1 MSSELALAA
10 SPTMPPIEIDAT
22 PLSVDLTAQ
31 REWVE
36 AVRDLYREADV
47 SSLSVADAKRE
58 RASLNA
64 FGKQLAAFRAEV
76 RRRNEARVAG
86 LLDDLRAME
95 DAIRDAS
102 SVVDARVKDIE
113 AEELRARTD
122 ALRGAYEE
130 FAPALVPVVPFERL
144 VSGEKWLNKTF
155 GEAKAQDAMREKV
168 SMVARAWDMLKADGL
183 PADALKV
190 AERTLFETLSYERA
204 RREADAYMAER
215 ERIDAMRAQVAPE
228 PEPTPEPEQRP
239 AQAEEPARPAHVP
252 EVRELVEDD
261 GGEFVWTLTKGAK
274 RAEDFVLTLKG
285 VTWAEA
291 KSVLATATE
300 RVGERVRLYR
310 GDLFRAMMEERMGR

>member
-95 DAIRDAS
+95 DAIKDAS

-155 GEAKAQDAMREKV
+155 GDAKAQDAMREKV

-183 PADALKV
+183 PDDALRV
-190 AERTLFETLSYERA
+190 AERTLFETLSYESA
-204 RREADAYMAER
+204 RREADAYRAER

-228 PEPTPEPEQRP
+228 PEPMPEPEPRPTPQPRP
-239 AQAEEPARPAHVP
+239 APVEEPARPAHVP
-252 EVRELVEDD
+252 EVLRLVED
-261 GGEFVWTLTKGAK
+261 GG
-274 RAEDFVLTLKG
+274 EDFVITLKG

-291 KSVLATATE
+291 KAILATATE